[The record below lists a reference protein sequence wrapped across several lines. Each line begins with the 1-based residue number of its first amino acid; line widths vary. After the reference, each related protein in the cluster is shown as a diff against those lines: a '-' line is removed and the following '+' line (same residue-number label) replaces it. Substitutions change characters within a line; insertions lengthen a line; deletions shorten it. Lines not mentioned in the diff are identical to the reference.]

1 MAVILKLFKWFYPG
15 IKLKRWIFLLLLGLS
30 FVIIG
35 LLLVFNRQLL
45 GYIQINI
52 DTWVEVID
60 LPRQFVINF
69 LGILYLIGGIILV
82 IFSLKKMFDRISQK
96 NEKLVDDLYQ
106 KEVLQKGSRVVALG
120 GGTGLSTLLRGLK
133 LKTSNITAIVTVADD
148 GGSSGKLRDELG
160 MPPPGDIR
168 NCLVALADT
177 EPLMEELFQYRFSNE
192 GHLVGHSFGNL
203 FIASMSEVLDDFEE
217 AIKESSKVLAIRGQV
232 LPATS
237 ENVQLGAIYKDNS
250 KQIGESLIPVAGKEI
265 DKVFLEP
272 SNCKPSQRALESIKK
287 ADIIVL
293 GPGSLY
299 TSLLPNLLIDEIQQE
314 IKNSS
319 AVKVFICNVMTQ
331 PGETSNFT
339 AADHLK
345 AIYRHT
351 GDNIFDWIIV
361 NKKQISG
368 KSVRRYEEE
377 GAFPV
382 KIDYEELKKLNVKI
396 KEEDLLAKNKDNT
409 YLRHDPEKLA
419 NVVLNLLKG
428 K

>member
-1 MAVILKLFKWFYPG
+1 MAVILKLLKWFYPG

-45 GYIQINI
+45 NYIQLNI
-52 DTWVEVID
+52 DTWVEMID
-60 LPRQFVINF
+60 LPRYLVTNL
-69 LGILYLIGGIILV
+69 LGAIYLIGGIILV
-82 IFSLKKMFDRISQK
+82 IFSLRKMFDRISQK
-96 NEKLVDDLYQ
+96 NERLVDDLYQ
-106 KEVLQKGSRVVALG
+106 KEVLQKGPKVVALG

-177 EPLMEELFQYRFSNE
+177 EPLMQELFQYRFSNE

-265 DKVFLEP
+265 DEVFLEP
-272 SNCKPSQRALESIKK
+272 ANCKPSQRALESIKE
-287 ADIIVL
+287 ADLIVL

-299 TSLLPNLLIDEIQQE
+299 TSLLPNLLIDEIQKE

-319 AVKVFICNVMTQ
+319 AQKVFICNVMTQ
-331 PGETSNFT
+331 PGETDNFS
-339 AADHLK
+339 ASDHLK
-345 AIYRHT
+345 AIYSHI
-351 GDNIFDWIIV
+351 GDNIFDWIVV
-361 NKKQISG
+361 NKKEISG

-382 KIDYEELKKLNVKI
+382 KIDYDELKKLDI
-396 KEEDLLAKNKDNT
+396 KVREEDLIAKNKDNT
-409 YLRHDPEKLA
+409 YLRHNPEKLA
-419 NVVLNLLKG
+419 NIVLNLLKD

>member
-1 MAVILKLFKWFYPG
+1 MKFLKWFYPG

-52 DTWVEVID
+52 DTWVEMID
-60 LPRQFVINF
+60 LPRHLVTNL
-69 LGILYLIGGIILV
+69 LGGIYLLGGIILV
-82 IFSLKKMFDRISQK
+82 IFSLRKMFDRISQK

-106 KEVLQKGSRVVALG
+106 KEVLQKGPRVVAFG

-203 FIASMSEVLDDFEE
+203 FIASMSELLDDFEE

-265 DKVFLEP
+265 DEVFLEP
-272 SNCKPSQRALESIKK
+272 SNCKPSQKALESIK
-287 ADIIVL
+287 
-293 GPGSLY
+293 
-299 TSLLPNLLIDEIQQE
+299 
-314 IKNSS
+314 
-319 AVKVFICNVMTQ
+319 
-331 PGETSNFT
+331 
-339 AADHLK
+339 
-345 AIYRHT
+345 
-351 GDNIFDWIIV
+351 
-361 NKKQISG
+361 
-368 KSVRRYEEE
+368 
-377 GAFPV
+377 
-382 KIDYEELKKLNVKI
+382 
-396 KEEDLLAKNKDNT
+396 
-409 YLRHDPEKLA
+409 
-419 NVVLNLLKG
+419 
-428 K
+428 

>member
-1 MAVILKLFKWFYPG
+1 MAVILKLLKWFYPG

-52 DTWVEVID
+52 NTWVEMID
-60 LPRQFVINF
+60 LPRHLVTNL
-69 LGILYLIGGIILV
+69 LGGIYLIGGIILV
-82 IFSLKKMFDRISQK
+82 IFSLRKMFDRISQK

-106 KEVLQKGSRVVALG
+106 KEVLQKGPKVVALG

-203 FIASMSEVLDDFEE
+203 FIASMSELLDDFEE

-250 KQIGESLIPVAGKEI
+250 KQIGESLIPVIGKEI
-265 DKVFLEP
+265 DEVFLEP
-272 SNCKPSQRALESIKK
+272 SNCKPSQKALESIKE

-299 TSLLPNLLIDEIQQE
+299 TSLLPNLLIDEIQKE
-314 IKNSS
+314 IKDSS
-319 AVKVFICNVMTQ
+319 ASKVFICNVMTQ
-331 PGETSNFT
+331 PGETTNFS

-345 AIYRHT
+345 AIYKHT
-351 GDNIFDWIIV
+351 GDNIFDWIVV

-382 KIDYEELKKLNVKI
+382 EIDYQELRKLDVKI
-396 KEEDLLAKNKDNT
+396 KEEDLLAKSKDNT
-409 YLRHDPEKLA
+409 YLRHNPEKLA
-419 NVVLNLLKG
+419 NVVLNIIKG